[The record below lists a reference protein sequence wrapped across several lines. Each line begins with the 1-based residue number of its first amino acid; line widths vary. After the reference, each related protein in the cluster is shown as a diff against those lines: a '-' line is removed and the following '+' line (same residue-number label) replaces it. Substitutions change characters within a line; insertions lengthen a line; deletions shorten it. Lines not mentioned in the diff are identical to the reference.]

1 MTRTISYNSKKVS
14 PKYLW
19 IAKMR
24 LSIIIVIFNGEKHIN
39 KTIKSIL
46 NQNYKDFELIII
58 DGGSSDNTIQI
69 IKNFDSPK
77 IKWISEPDKGIS
89 DAFNK
94 GIKLA
99 TGNYVNFQ
107 GDGDGFINSSSISD
121 LFSNIDLKERP
132 IVCGNIQRID
142 IEGNLIYKTKI
153 KKRFDKKSLLF
164 KMSLPHQGLFIPK
177 EFFSKYGEFDLNNK
191 YCMDY
196 ELLLRS
202 YNNFPKVITRDLL
215 VSNWRAD
222 GLGEGKTLEILKE
235 YHKIKLKN
243 KVAGKHTLLLI
254 NYYSLF
260 KYYFKTILNF

>member
-1 MTRTISYNSKKVS
+1 MNLKV
-14 PKYLW
+14 
-19 IAKMR
+19 
-24 LSIIIVIFNGEKHIN
+24 SIIICVLNGEKSIY
-39 KTIKSIL
+39 KTLESIL
-46 NQNYKDFELIII
+46 NQDYKDFELIII
-58 DGGSSDNTIQI
+58 DGGSTDNTVEI
-69 IKNFDSPK
+69 IKSLNSPM
-77 IKWISEPDKGIS
+77 IRWISEPDKGIS

-99 TGNYVNFQ
+99 TGDYINFQ

-121 LFSNIDLKERP
+121 LFSNLDLKERP

-142 IEGNLIYKTKI
+142 INGNLIYKTKI
-153 KKRFDKKSLLF
+153 NKRFNKNSLLF

-177 EFFSKYGEFDLNNK
+177 EFFAKYGEFDLNNK

-202 YNNFPKVITRDLL
+202 YNNFPKVIIKDLV

-243 KVAGKHTLLLI
+243 KVASKSLLI
-254 NYYSLF
+254 FIHNYSIA
-260 KYYFKTILNF
+260 KYYLKSFLKFFKF